1 MKIVIHMGLHKTGS
15 TSFQN
20 FLSLNKLV
28 LMDAGILYPNIDNN
42 EESHWIIPNQIIL
55 ENWTYLENYFKEIIL
70 IANKNNLK
78 TIFISSED
86 ISILLTESYRVN
98 KFENLIT
105 RLGIAEIEL
114 FCVLRNQWDY
124 FNSLYAEMSKHKVCL
139 NYASAGEEIIN
150 FGQISMGNDRFRYRF
165 AFDYDYFIDK
175 FLGETKG
182 SFSAISY
189 ESFISNKFIGKEL
202 INTYI
207 DSDKKTKFWLSN
219 LIKSEKI
226 NSRPDADTIEIDYLA
241 NFLGISMT
249 NEIFENNQNSFVP
262 IIQNRHGMIDLVSKD
277 LNNRFLERFPIVSNF
292 L

>member
-42 EESHWIIPNQIIL
+42 EESHWKIPNQIIL

-86 ISILLTESYRVN
+86 MSILLTESYRVK

-105 RLGIAEIEL
+105 RLGIAEIEWV
-114 FCVLRNQWDY
+114 CVLRNQWDY

-165 AFDYDYFIDK
+165 AFDYDYFIEK
-175 FLGETKG
+175 FLRETKG

-189 ESFISNKFIGKEL
+189 ESFINKSL
-202 INTYI
+202 
-207 DSDKKTKFWLSN
+207 KK
-219 LIKSEKI
+219 
-226 NSRPDADTIEIDYLA
+226 
-241 NFLGISMT
+241 
-249 NEIFENNQNSFVP
+249 FVEYT
-262 IIQNRHGMIDLVSKD
+262 R
-277 LNNRFLERFPIVSNF
+277 
-292 L
+292 

>member
-1 MKIVIHMGLHKTGS
+1 MATWAERIENGDHVQLHYER
-15 TSFQN
+15 FE
-20 FLSLNKLV
+20 V
-28 LMDAGILYPNIDNN
+28 WHD
-42 EESHWIIPNQIIL
+42 
-55 ENWTYLENYFKEIIL
+55 
-70 IANKNNLK
+70 
-78 TIFISSED
+78 FI
-86 ISILLTESYRVN
+86 
-98 KFENLIT
+98 
-105 RLGIAEIEL
+105 
-114 FCVLRNQWDY
+114 
-124 FNSLYAEMSKHKVCL
+124 
-139 NYASAGEEIIN
+139 
-150 FGQISMGNDRFRYRF
+150 
-165 AFDYDYFIDK
+165 DYFIEK
-175 FLGETKG
+175 FLRETKG

-277 LNNRFLERFPIVSNF
+277 LHNRFLERFPIVSNF